1 MSDEPE
7 SREPRTTRQ
16 LPRSEGRPAMTAV
29 SAGARAGTPA
39 PTAPLQTP
47 GQHHDP
53 SPTAQL
59 RESLRRLLAALLDR
73 AFGIALDK
81 VEQLSGAFDEIAARG
96 GYKIGALFG
105 GMRAAVSGRNP
116 VWGAFTGAVSALSP
130 GAKAALIA
138 VLILALLLLPITV
151 ALLLLFL
158 IIAAVVAVARS
169 RSTN

>member
-1 MSDEPE
+1 MSDEPGW
-7 SREPRTTRQ
+7 REPRTTHQ
-16 LPRSEGRPAMTAV
+16 APRREGQPHLASVT
-29 SAGARAGTPA
+29 AGTIHSA
-39 PTAPLQTP
+39 PTAPR
-47 GQHHDP
+47 QHDDA

-59 RESLRRLLAALLDR
+59 RESLRKLLAALLDR

-81 VEQLSGAFDEIAARG
+81 VEELSQAFDEIAARG

-105 GMRAAVSGRNP
+105 GVKAAVSGRNP
-116 VWGAFTGAVSALSP
+116 VWGAITGAVSALSP

-151 ALLLLFL
+151 VLVLLFL
-158 IIAAVVAVARS
+158 IIAAIVVVVRS